1 MATWRHHHH
10 DWVHPVLRD
19 IFIFFVVVVVVEQK
33 FNQLILDK
41 QNHQSFLFH

>member
-1 MATWRHHHH
+1 MATWRHHH

-19 IFIFFVVVVVVEQK
+19 IFIFLNVVVVEQN